1 MIHTHIYDTY
11 MIQMMNR
18 LRMRVFLTLLSCLAA
33 ASASTLLQV
42 VVVFIIVIVI
52 KLVND
57 ISASS

>member
-11 MIQMMNR
+11 MKQMINR

-42 VVVFIIVIVI
+42 VVVFINGIVI

-57 ISASS
+57 NSS